1 MDITTIH
8 MIPEFLTSA
17 EPLDGDR
24 YVLAELGPDDRL
36 DIYGKHPTYNAH
48 SDSWLFEGSTRK
60 RDEEDC
66 WLPEAQFLQ
75 IVTERGIEMDF
86 FDF

>member
-17 EPLDGDR
+17 EPLDGER
-24 YVLAELGPDDRL
+24 YVLANLGPDERL
-36 DIYGKHPTYNAH
+36 DIYGKHPTYSAH
-48 SDSWLFEGSTRK
+48 SDSWLFEGSTQK

-66 WLPEAQFLQ
+66 WLPEAQFNQ
-75 IVTERGIEMDF
+75 IVSERGIKLDF

>member
-1 MDITTIH
+1 MDITKIH

-17 EPLDGDR
+17 EPLDGER
-24 YVLAELGPDDRL
+24 YVLANLGPDERL

-48 SDSWLFEGSTRK
+48 SDSWLFEGSTQK

-66 WLPEAQFLQ
+66 WLPEAQFNQ
-75 IVTERGIEMDF
+75 IVSERGIKLNF